1 MSEQSDKLTRSL
13 TPGLNAH
20 RLVAETAIEM
30 AQELFEEYARVNE
43 VYAAMRAKGKSE
55 KALRRIFVK
64 RVAPKFLEE
73 ARKALSNMLIQEHV
87 SQMAKDEIYE
97 ALILDNELRANR
109 VVAKDR
115 ATVPAQLL
123 H

>member
-1 MSEQSDKLTRSL
+1 VSELADKLSRSL

-20 RLVAETAIEM
+20 KLVASVAIEM

-43 VYAAMRAKGKSE
+43 VYAAMRAQGKRE
-55 KALRRIFVK
+55 KVLRKTFVK

-73 ARKALSNMLIQEHV
+73 ARKALSNLLIQEHV

-97 ALILDNELRANR
+97 ALILDNEMRANR
-109 VVAKDR
+109 LVAKDK
-115 ATVPAQLL
+115 ATVPAHLM